1 MTGDLVGFILV
12 NFQLFILILVRVT
25 GLFVIS
31 PIFGRNDVPAIMKV
45 GISIT
50 LALILLPLKINT
62 FYLDIDNIR
71 VLAFWSISEFLIG
84 IIIGFI
90 AFIYFSVVYLA
101 GSIIDIQM
109 GFGMVNIM
117 DPQTNAQMP
126 IMGGFYNILIT
137 LVFLTT
143 NGHHQLIKSLIY
155 SYEIIPIGFN
165 ITVNENL
172 ISYLMKIF
180 TDMFILAFKLSAPIL
195 IAIFLVNVIL
205 GILARTM
212 PQMNI
217 FVVGM
222 PLKIAIG
229 IIIILISLRFFVP
242 YSENLFDKMFQSI
255 YELLQILSKTSIVF
269 PCIAIIYIFLF
280 TFISVIL
287 VFKPITVLSKT

>member
-1 MTGDLVGFILV
+1 MTDDLISFILV

-31 PIFGRNDVPAIMKV
+31 PIFGRGDVPTIAKI

-50 LALILLPLKINT
+50 LALILLPLKVNT
-62 FYLDIDNIR
+62 FYLDIDNTG
-71 VLAFWSISEFLIG
+71 VLMLWSISEFLIG

-90 AFIYFSVVYLA
+90 AFIYFGVVYLA
-101 GSIIDIQM
+101 GSIVDIQM

-126 IMGGFYNILIT
+126 IMGGFYNVLIT

-155 SYEIIPIGFN
+155 SYEILPIGFN
-165 ITVNENL
+165 ISVNQNL
-172 ISYLMKIF
+172 INYLIKIF
-180 TDMFILAFKLSAPIL
+180 TDIFILAFQLSAPIL
-195 IAIFLVNVIL
+195 TAIFVVNVIL

-222 PLKIAIG
+222 PLKIATG
-229 IIIILISLRFFVP
+229 IIIILISLRFFIP
-242 YSENLFDKMFQSI
+242 YSETLFDKMFQSI
-255 YELLQILSKTSIVF
+255 YELMQILSKG
-269 PCIAIIYIFLF
+269 
-280 TFISVIL
+280 
-287 VFKPITVLSKT
+287 

>member
-180 TDMFILAFKLSAPIL
+180 TDMFILAFQLSAPIL

-222 PLKIAIG
+222 PLNIAIG
-229 IIIILISLRFFVP
+229 IIIILISLRFFIP

-255 YELLQILSKTSIVF
+255 YELLQILSKG
-269 PCIAIIYIFLF
+269 
-280 TFISVIL
+280 
-287 VFKPITVLSKT
+287 

>member
-1 MTGDLVGFILV
+1 MTDDLLSFMLV
-12 NFQLFILILVRVT
+12 NFQLFILILVRAT

-31 PIFGRNDVPAIMKV
+31 PIFGRNNMPAIMKV
-45 GISIT
+45 GLSIMV
-50 LALILLPLKINT
+50 ALIILPLKINT
-62 FYLDIDNIR
+62 FYLDIDNIQT
-71 VLAFWSISEFLIG
+71 LIFWSISEFLIG

-90 AFIYFSVVYLA
+90 AFIYFSVAYLA
-101 GSIIDIQM
+101 GTIVDIQM

-137 LVFLTT
+137 LVFLTID
-143 NGHHQLIKSLIY
+143 GHHQLIKSLIY
-155 SYEIIPIGFN
+155 SYDVLPIGLN
-165 ITVNENL
+165 ISVNENVINYL
-172 ISYLMKIF
+172 IEIF
-180 TDMFILAFKLSAPIL
+180 TEMFILAFQLSAPIL

-229 IIIILISLRFFVP
+229 IIIILISLRFFIP

-255 YELLQILSKTSIVF
+255 YELMQILSEG
-269 PCIAIIYIFLF
+269 
-280 TFISVIL
+280 
-287 VFKPITVLSKT
+287 